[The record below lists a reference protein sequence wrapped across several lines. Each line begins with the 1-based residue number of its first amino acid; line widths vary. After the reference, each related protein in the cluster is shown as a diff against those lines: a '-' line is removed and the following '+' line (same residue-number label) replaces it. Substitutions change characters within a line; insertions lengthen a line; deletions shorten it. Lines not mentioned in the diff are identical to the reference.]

1 MAMRLPGKSLVVA
14 AWLIALYASSAP
26 AQVLERGTIIDRVR
40 TLDELA
46 DRLSARR
53 AEV

>member
-1 MAMRLPGKSLVVA
+1 MDVA
-14 AWLIALYASSAP
+14 GVRASGIQPTLIDPFGLY
-26 AQVLERGTIIDRVR
+26 QGYDVDRVR

>member
-1 MAMRLPGKSLVVA
+1 M
-14 AWLIALYASSAP
+14 LIDPLGLYRDYD
-26 AQVLERGTIIDRVR
+26 VDRVR

-46 DRLSARR
+46 DRLIRMR

>member
-1 MAMRLPGKSLVVA
+1 M
-14 AWLIALYASSAP
+14 LIDPLGLY
-26 AQVLERGTIIDRVR
+26 QDYDVGRVR

-46 DRLSARR
+46 DRLSGMR